1 MYLRATKR
9 RNRDGSTVEYYALA
23 ENVWNPKT
31 QRSETKVVHSFG
43 RADQLDRAA
52 LERLVNSIR
61 RVLIEDGVNEVAA
74 NGKPLQVADLL
85 IERVQD
91 LGVTHVAKAFGAGSA
106 WGLRSTGTSARR
118 T

>member
-23 ENVWNPKT
+23 ENVWSPQT
-31 QRSETKVVHSFG
+31 RRSETTVVHSFG

-61 RVLIEDGVNEVAA
+61 RVLVDDGIGQVAA
-74 NGKPLQVADLL
+74 NGEPLHIADLL
-85 IERVQD
+85 IERVQE
-91 LGVTHVAKAFGAGSA
+91 LGVTHVAKALWDRLGIGDVAP
-106 WGLRSTGTSARR
+106 
-118 T
+118 